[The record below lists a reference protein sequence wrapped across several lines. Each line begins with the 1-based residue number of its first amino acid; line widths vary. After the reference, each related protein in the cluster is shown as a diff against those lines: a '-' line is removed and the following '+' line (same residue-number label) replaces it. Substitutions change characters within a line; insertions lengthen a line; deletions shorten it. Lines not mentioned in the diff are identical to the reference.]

1 MPPTIDIEELFPAP
15 GDAVYLN
22 TASMALGNQRGVDA
36 MKTALDEWSR
46 GRFDWVN
53 AEHVGEEVRSLV
65 AALIGADAQ
74 DMALVTGAGGGA
86 STVAAQLPRID
97 DTRAN
102 IVVPARDFASNF
114 LPWMLL
120 QDLGYELR
128 TVEDIDGVLPI
139 DAFTEAVD
147 KHTVVLATSLVQ
159 SATGYRVD
167 LDALKQLVAGR
178 NAWLVVDASQAFGAV
193 AFDVTGI
200 DALFSCSH
208 KWSLGMR
215 GLGHLYVSPALRDSF
230 DPITPGWKA
239 TEAPMSGFYGPVMA
253 LSATASKLDA
263 SSPWFNPI
271 VDIEGLRI
279 VDSVGIDV
287 IEAYNLGLID
297 ELESRGIAI
306 PFERSRR
313 SSIVSIDVSDT
324 NATLKAF
331 DADNIIASVRAG
343 KVRVSLHLYNTID
356 DVDRLVAAIS

>member
-1 MPPTIDIEELFPAP
+1 MASAIDIEELFPAAS
-15 GDAVYLN
+15 DATYLN
-22 TASMALGNQRGVDA
+22 TASMALGNKRGVDA

-53 AEHVGEEVRSLV
+53 AEHVGEDVRSLV
-65 AALIGADAQ
+65 ATLIGADVH
-74 DMALVTGAGGGA
+74 DMALVTGASGGA
-86 STVAAQLPRID
+86 STIAAQLPRTED
-97 DTRAN
+97 PRAN
-102 IVVPARDFASNF
+102 VVVPARDFASNF

-128 TVEDIDGVLPI
+128 TVDDVEGALPI
-139 DAFTEAVD
+139 DAYAQALD
-147 KHTVVLATSLVQ
+147 DHTAVLATSLVQ

-167 LDALKQLVAGR
+167 LDGLKHLVADR
-178 NAWLVVDASQAFGAV
+178 DTWLVVDASQAFGAIT
-193 AFDVTGI
+193 FDVSGI

-215 GLGHLYVSPALRDSF
+215 GLGHLYVSPSLRDTF

-253 LSATASKLDA
+253 LSTTASKFDV
-263 SSPWFNPI
+263 STPWFNPI

-279 VDSVGIDV
+279 VESVGIPA
-287 IEAYNLGLID
+287 IEAHNMGLVD
-297 ELESRGIAI
+297 ELEAQGMAV

-313 SSIVSIDVSDT
+313 SSIVSVDVSDT

-331 DADNIIASVRAG
+331 ARDNIIASARAD
-343 KVRVSLHLYNTID
+343 KVRVSLHLYNS
-356 DVDRLVAAIS
+356 VDSR